1 MEIFAA
7 FETWHLGDGNYP
19 PLKRRQLVNL
29 SFEIEPDR
37 LTLTEETTP
46 QRFHHCGQAE
56 YDFTGVVL
64 RVYREDSLD
73 RIVVV
78 EADQFRFYLN
88 STLAKGVGRGD
99 YVSGRGTLTLDHYP
113 QGRIPGRLLGS
124 TRSFLHLEG
133 DRYLP
138 SLKFPISL

>member
-99 YVSGRGTLTLDHYP
+99 YEIGRASC
-113 QGRIPGRLLGS
+113 RERV
-124 TRSFLHLEG
+124 
-133 DRYLP
+133 
-138 SLKFPISL
+138 